1 MAVEILRARG
11 VDRDLA
17 LLFDALAASYRALGD
32 TTAEALA
39 RAGARVRSVEATM
52 AGLGRTAFLA
62 RPRPD
67 LLPVAGDDV
76 GLAVKLRPDRGVPGA
91 YRLGRVDR
99 LVRLVCL
106 AEVRGEVCH
115 SERNVL
121 DEDLQVV
128 VALPVR

>member
-67 LLPVAGDDV
+67 LLPDLREVVADRAVYTFLVDREPRRIRI
-76 GLAVKLRPDRGVPGA
+76 LAVSFVGADPALRDRA
-91 YRLGRVDR
+91 R
-99 LVRLVCL
+99 
-106 AEVRGEVCH
+106 
-115 SERNVL
+115 
-121 DEDLQVV
+121 
-128 VALPVR
+128 

>member
-17 LLFDALAASYRALGD
+17 LLFDALAAGYRALGD

-67 LLPVAGDDV
+67 LLPGLLPSLREVTADQAVYTFLVDREPRRILI
-76 GLAVKLRPDRGVPGA
+76 LAVSFAGA
-91 YRLGRVDR
+91 
-99 LVRLVCL
+99 
-106 AEVRGEVCH
+106 
-115 SERNVL
+115 
-121 DEDLQVV
+121 
-128 VALPVR
+128 